1 MRLFLYYAFH
11 TIINTIKKLFK
22 TWLAFIVIIGLVA
35 GLIGMLIG
43 RIVPLVEKSIKGETA
58 VEEVVEEEEVDTDS
72 VKSNIRIFL
81 DERDLNAYDVVDLC
95 VTGAFLLFVTLVL
108 ITVNKGGEIF
118 KPADV
123 PLLFASP
130 MKPQSVLMFRL
141 MNSLG
146 TNIIVAFYMLFQLP
160 NLVNNLHVSLW
171 SALTMFLAYMLT
183 MIFTTLLQISTY
195 AFSRNSK
202 KGKINISS
210 ILLGF
215 YGVLAASFM
224 IYTAVTKQ
232 EVATAAFKFF
242 GSKKTFWIPFIGWIR
257 GMVYYSIVGDTVKT
271 IIFIALFVLSCITA
285 IILIW
290 NIKVDFYE
298 DALTATERVAARL
311 ENTQKAAKGG
321 SITREKDRNKNL
333 QREGFEYGSGA
344 SVFFYKA
351 IYNRLRFAKF
361 KLFSKTFI
369 INLFA
374 ASFASWLELK
384 ITNPFIDKFMI
395 PAAVLM
401 VIAFYRTLGNPLEE
415 DTSRE
420 FFVLIPDPP
429 IKKIWASIFGS
440 LTVCLIDL
448 SVPVIIAAIVTKA
461 SPLTVIGWV
470 VFTLSVALFGT
481 TVGAFVNISIPG
493 DHAQTVK
500 MMVQIM
506 FVYFGAIPSIGF
518 VVAGIVMRNMGIMLL
533 AGSAFNFVFGAFFT
547 LITPR
552 FLMNR

>member
-11 TIINTIKKLFK
+11 TVVNTIKKLFK
-22 TWLAFIVIIGLVA
+22 TWLAFIVIIGLAA
-35 GLIGMLIG
+35 GLLGMLIG
-43 RIVPLVEKSIKGETA
+43 RIVPLVEKSIKGDTA
-58 VEEVVEEEEVDTDS
+58 VEEAVEEEVETDS

-81 DERDLNAYDVVDLC
+81 DDRDLNAYDLVDLC

-108 ITVNKGGEIF
+108 LTVNKGGEIF

-146 TNIIVAFYMLFQLP
+146 TNVIIAFYMLFQLP

-202 KGKINISS
+202 NGKINVTS

-215 YGVLAASFM
+215 YGALAAAFM

-232 EVATAAFKFF
+232 EVLTAAFRFF
-242 GSKKTFWIPFIGWIR
+242 GNKKTFWIPFIGWIR
-257 GMVYYSIVGDTVKT
+257 GMVYYSVIGDTTKT
-271 IIFIALFVLSCITA
+271 IIYIALFSLSCIAA

-298 DALTATERVAARL
+298 DALTATERVAAKL
-311 ENTQKAAKGG
+311 ENSQKIAKGG
-321 SITREKDRNKNL
+321 SVTREKDRNRNL

-361 KLFSKTFI
+361 KLLSKTFI
-369 INLFA
+369 VYLFA
-374 ASFASWLELK
+374 SVFGGWLALK
-384 ITNPFIDKFMI
+384 IKNPYIDKFMI
-395 PAAVLM
+395 PAVVIM
-401 VIAFYRTLGNPLEE
+401 GIAFYRTLGNPLEE

-429 IKKIWASIFGS
+429 IKKIWASILGS
-440 LTVCLIDL
+440 LTVCLIDMSIPL
-448 SVPVIIAAIVTKA
+448 IVAAIITKA
-461 SPLTVIGWV
+461 NPLTVIAWV
-470 VFTLSVALFGT
+470 VFILSVTLFGT

-518 VVAGIVMRNMGIMLL
+518 VIAGIVMKNMGIMLL
-533 AGSAFNFVFGAFFT
+533 AGSLFNFVFGALFT
-547 LITPR
+547 FITPR